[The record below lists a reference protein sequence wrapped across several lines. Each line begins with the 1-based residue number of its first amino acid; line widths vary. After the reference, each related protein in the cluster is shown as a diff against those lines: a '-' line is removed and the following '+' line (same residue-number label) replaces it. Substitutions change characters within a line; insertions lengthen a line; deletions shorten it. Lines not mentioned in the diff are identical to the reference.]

1 MRPIPDR
8 LTPLE
13 CWPVHMT
20 RQDKTCTAL
29 PRHETVQMFAERKL
43 TS

>member
-13 CWPVHMT
+13 CWPVPVHNT
-20 RQDKTCTAL
+20 RQEGVLISRDMPGEHL
-29 PRHETVQMFAERKL
+29 
-43 TS
+43 